1 MHVLARYKEG
11 QWPYA
16 EILLTT
22 PGAFQEALNQVN
34 IIEQQCIEYGL
45 DSIKLDEIEN
55 FLLAAEK
62 GSSIER
68 EDNED
73 DHPWSISISIDENG
87 HLDMKG
93 YSQISKNYNFEFT
106 IKYQDVSKE

>member
-22 PGAFQEALNQVN
+22 AGAFLEALNQAN
-34 IIEQQCIEYGL
+34 IIEQELIEYGL
-45 DSIKLDEIEN
+45 DNAPLDEVEN
-55 FLLAAEK
+55 FLLKAER

-68 EDNED
+68 HSDEGDR
-73 DHPWSISISIDENG
+73 PWSISASIDENG

-106 IKYQDVSKE
+106 IRYQDVSEE